1 MCSGRDLIGAKPV
14 RPLTVLSLSAEDDEE
29 EAGRRIAGCMK
40 HHGLTASDLGNRLF
54 VTSGRG
60 ENARQIKLAR
70 MGIRGPEEVP
80 GAADA
85 LVELAT
91 SAKPDVVALDPLAA
105 MHELPENDNAAMNFL
120 LACSGGLRT
129 GRGPPSS

>member
-1 MCSGRDLIGAKPV
+1 
-14 RPLTVLSLSAEDDEE
+14 
-29 EAGRRIAGCMK
+29 MK

-120 LACSGGLRT
+120 LGLLRRIADRT
-129 GRGPPSS
+129 GGRHRPDASHI